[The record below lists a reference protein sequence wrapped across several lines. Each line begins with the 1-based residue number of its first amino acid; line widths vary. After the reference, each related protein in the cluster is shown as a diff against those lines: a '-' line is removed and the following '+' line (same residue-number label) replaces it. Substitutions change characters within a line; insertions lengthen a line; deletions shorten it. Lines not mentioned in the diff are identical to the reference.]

1 VRLTVIMNGAD
12 KNKPPASADDLEER
26 MAASWQM
33 LVGLGQA
40 TVATRE
46 VPDEKKSSIEFTL
59 ITGFL
64 GAGKTTLL
72 NALLSESHGTRLAVI
87 VNDFGSINIDV
98 ALIQKNSVNRIDLAN
113 GCVCCTLANGL
124 TATLAELASQSN
136 PPDEVVL
143 EASGIANP
151 HGIVQVALC
160 NAALHFNGIVCVV
173 DSTSL
178 LENLDNSSIRKTIES
193 QLSAANLILLNK
205 TDIAK
210 DGQLEAAKK
219 WLTQRKLPGRVVETS
234 HSSVPLSLVLGL
246 PDVSQMPEF
255 LEHGDH
261 ANSFESFAFTSEA
274 LINEKQLCEF
284 VETFPLGVLR
294 AKGIIRLGSV
304 PDRQAVLQVTG
315 NKWSLQK
322 GRQLSE
328 SRTSEMIVI
337 GLSGVIDGD
346 ALRKCFEACRID

>member
-1 VRLTVIMNGAD
+1 VNGAD
-12 KNKPPASADDLEER
+12 KNRPPPTADDLEER

-40 TVATRE
+40 SVATQE
-46 VPDEKKSSIEFTL
+46 VPDEKKASIEFTL

-72 NALLSESHGTRLAVI
+72 NALLAESHGARLAVI
-87 VNDFGSINIDV
+87 VNDFGSINIDA
-98 ALIQKNSVNRIDLAN
+98 ALVEKSSVNRVDLAN

-124 TATLAELASQSN
+124 TATLADLVSQSD
-136 PPDEVVL
+136 PPDEIVL

-178 LENLDNSSIRKTIES
+178 LENVDNPPIHQTIES
-193 QLSAANLILLNK
+193 QISAANLILLNK

-210 DGQLEAAKK
+210 AGQLEAAKN
-219 WLTQRKLPGRVVETS
+219 WLAQRKLPGRVVETS
-234 HSSVPLSLVLGL
+234 HSRVPLSLVLGL
-246 PDVSQMPEF
+246 PEVSQMPDF

-261 ANSFESFAFTSEA
+261 AASFESFAFASEA
-274 LINEKQLCEF
+274 LVDEKKLCEL

-294 AKGIIRLGSV
+294 AKGIMRLGSD

-328 SRTSEMIVI
+328 SRTSEMVVI

-346 ALRKCFEACRID
+346 ALRKGFEACRID